1 MKFFKSSQTWSPLL
15 TLGLVLGVTSVRA
28 EKWQRIKLY
37 DGNNGEAGTY
47 GDFNHD
53 GKMDVAAGTSWWE
66 GPGFTVKHT
75 IGTRSGT
82 ALYPYDFNGDGWTD
96 LMLYSG
102 QGGEGYMY
110 INPKTTGTWTSTKVL
125 AKTDG
130 ENPDFLD
137 VTGDGKPEAF
147 VYQNRKLGWYEADWS
162 NPTAAWKFV
171 SISPYI
177 KTKIMWCHGYGFGDV
192 NMDGRPDVL
201 EADGWW
207 ENPPQPKEIW
217 TFHAYAF
224 GYRNGI
230 KYFPYEDFLLYGPAH
245 MYAYDVNKDGKNDIV
260 SSVDAHGWGLAWY
273 EQLDTKLADGSPDFL
288 KHMIINTR
296 KEFEAGKYPAALSQ
310 MHAVLLRDVNE
321 DGLLDIVTGKRK
333 WAHGRDAVG
342 PDTAKPANDPEP
354 AAPGVI
360 YWFELKREGGQ
371 VSYIPHLIDSAS
383 GVGTQFEMGDLDGDG
398 HLDVIEGNQDGAN
411 VVLQK
416 APFPTTSLTS
426 EKLPRWRS
434 ALERGLSLRGRQGM
448 LAIAFPGPHHVE
460 LIDLAGQVRFSRTGT
475 GPAEYSLGSAGRGT
489 FLLRVEGAGSSLA
502 RKVALL
508 QTDAVR

>member
-1 MKFFKSSQTWSPLL
+1 MSNSGMTMYRAMFVGFGLL
-15 TLGLVLGVTSVRA
+15 LAAGGARA
-28 EKWQRIKLY
+28 ETWQRIKLY

-47 GDFNHD
+47 ADFNHD
-53 GKMDVAAGTSWWE
+53 GKLDVAAGTWWYE
-66 GPGFTVKHT
+66 GPAFTVKHVFAPRT
-75 IGTRSGT
+75 GT

-96 LMLYSG
+96 LMQYSG

-110 INPKTTGTWTSTKVL
+110 INPKTTGTWSSTKVL
-125 AKTDG
+125 EHTDG

-147 VYQNRKLGWYEADWS
+147 VYENRKLGWYEADWS

-177 KTKIMWCHGYGFGDV
+177 KTKIKWCHGYGFGDV
-192 NMDGRPDVL
+192 NKDGRPDVL

-207 ENPPQPKEIW
+207 ENPPQPAEIW
-217 TFHAYAF
+217 AFHAYVF

-230 KYFPYEDFLLYGPAH
+230 KYFPFEDFLLYGPAH

-273 EQLDTKLADGSPDFL
+273 EQLDTKLADGSPDFK

-296 KEFEAGKYPAALSQ
+296 KEFEAGLYPAALSQ
-310 MHAVLLRDVNE
+310 MHAILLRDVNE

-333 WAHGRDAVG
+333 WAHGHDPIG
-342 PDTAKPANDPEP
+342 PDTAKAANDPEA

-360 YWFELKREGGQ
+360 YWFELKREAGQ
-371 VSYIPHLIDSAS
+371 VSYIPHLVDSAS
-383 GVGTQFEMGDLDGDG
+383 GVGTQFEMGDIDGDG
-398 HLDVIEGNQDGAN
+398 HLDIVEGNQDGAN
-411 VVLQK
+411 VFLQK
-416 APFPTTSLTS
+416 APFPTPTALA

-434 ALERGLSLRGRQGM
+434 ALERGMSLREGQGI
-448 LAIAFPGPHHVE
+448 LAIGSPGPHRVE
-460 LIDLAGQVRFSRTGT
+460 LIDPAGKIRFSRAGD
-475 GPAEYSLGSAGRGT
+475 GPAEYRLGPAGRGI
-489 FLLRVEGAGSSLA
+489 FLLRVEGAGSRID

-508 QTDAVR
+508 GR

>member
-1 MKFFKSSQTWSPLL
+1 MTFSGTAKNGCLL
-15 TLGLVLGVTSVRA
+15 LGMGLALGAIAVRA
-28 EKWQRIKLY
+28 ENWQRIKLY
-37 DGNNGEAGTY
+37 TGGNGEAGTY

-53 GKMDVAAGTSWWE
+53 GKMDVAAGMWWWE
-66 GPGFTVKHT
+66 GPAFTVKHAF
-75 IGTRSGT
+75 GSRSGT

-96 LMLYSG
+96 LMMYSG

-110 INPKTTGTWTSTKVL
+110 INPKTTGTWTATKVL
-125 AKTDG
+125 NRTDG

-162 NPTAAWKFV
+162 NPTAPWKFV

-207 ENPPQPKEIW
+207 ENPPQPKDIW
-217 TFHAYAF
+217 TFHAYVF

-260 SSVDAHGWGLAWY
+260 TSVDAHGWGLAWY
-273 EQLDTKLADGSPDFL
+273 EQLNTKLADGSPDFQ

-310 MHAVLLRDVNE
+310 MHAVLLRDMNE

-333 WAHGRDAVG
+333 WAHGHDAIG
-342 PDTAKPANDPEP
+342 PDTAKAVNDPEA

-360 YWFELKREGGQ
+360 YWFELKREAGQ
-371 VSYIPHLIDSAS
+371 VSYIPHLVDSAS
-383 GVGTQFEMGDLDGDG
+383 GVGTQFEVGDIDGDT
-398 HLDVIEGNQDGAN
+398 HLDIIEGNQDGAN
-411 VVLQK
+411 VLLQK
-416 APFPTTSLTS
+416 APFPTPATSA
-426 EKLPRWRS
+426 EELPRWRS
-434 ALERGLSLRGRQGM
+434 ALERGFSFRERQGILSL
-448 LAIAFPGPHHVE
+448 ASPGSHRVE
-460 LIDLAGQVRFSRTGT
+460 LIDPSGKVWLSLAGT
-475 GPAEYSLGSAGRGT
+475 GPAEYPLGAFGRGI
-489 FLLRVEGAGSSLA
+489 FLLRVEGAGSRIA

-508 QTDAVR
+508 GQ

>member
-1 MKFFKSSQTWSPLL
+1 MTFFRIAKQGCMLL
-15 TLGLVLGVTSVRA
+15 AIGLVLGATGVQA

-37 DGNNGEAGTY
+37 DGGNGEAGTY

-53 GKMDVAAGTSWWE
+53 GKMDVAAGKWWWE
-66 GPGFTVKHT
+66 GPAFTVKHDF
-75 IGTRSGT
+75 GTRTGT

-96 LMLYSG
+96 LMMYSG

-110 INPKTTGTWTSTKVL
+110 INPKTTGTWTATKVL
-125 AKTDG
+125 ARTDG

-171 SISPYI
+171 SISPTL
-177 KTKIMWCHGYGFGDV
+177 KPKIMWCHGYGFGDV

-201 EADGWW
+201 EAEGWW

-217 TFHAYAF
+217 TFHAYVF

-245 MYAYDVNKDGKNDIV
+245 MYTYDVNKDGRNDIV
-260 SSVDAHGWGLAWY
+260 TSVDAHGWGLAWY
-273 EQLDTKLADGSPDFL
+273 EQLTTKLADGSPDFQ

-333 WAHGRDAVG
+333 WAHGRDAIG
-342 PDTAKPANDPEP
+342 PDTAKAGNDPEA

-360 YWFELKREGGQ
+360 YWFELKREAGQ
-371 VSYIPHLIDSAS
+371 VSYIPHLVDSAS
-383 GVGTQFEMGDLDGDG
+383 GVGTQFEMGDMDGDG
-398 HLDVIEGNQDGAN
+398 HLDIVEGNQDGAN
-411 VVLQK
+411 VLLQK
-416 APFPTTSLTS
+416 APFPTPSTST
-426 EKLPRWRS
+426 EKLPRWRPL
-434 ALERGLSLRGRQGM
+434 LERSVFFHEREAI
-448 LAIAFPGPHHVE
+448 LAIESPGSHRVE
-460 LIDLAGQVRFSRTGT
+460 LIDPSGKVRLSLAGSR
-475 GPAEYSLGSAGRGT
+475 PAEYSLGAVGRGI
-489 FLLRVEGAGSSLA
+489 FVLRVEGAGNQLV

-508 QTDAVR
+508 GR